1 MIRMNKQ
8 INNKI
13 MILVNLRKNNQF
25 LIKKI
30 YNKMINV
37 NKLNKQIK
45 QINNKIMIILVKLR
59 KNNQILIKKLKSHQI
74 TIKNNNNNNLLN
86 NHKLFNKIR

>member
-1 MIRMNKQ
+1 
-8 INNKI
+8 
-13 MILVNLRKNNQF
+13 
-25 LIKKI
+25 
-30 YNKMINV
+30 MINV
-37 NKLNKQIK
+37 NKLIKQIK

-74 TIKNNNNNNLLN
+74 MIKNNLLN